1 MQTNFQDTGSRYRP
15 LTVSVYMGSDFPTR
29 TLTKHMRSPYCLLD
43 NLQLKSTEMRSCSSN
58 DSLSMAGIRT
68 KPFLSS
74 HLSHVE
80 STYYKSY
87 NTLYF
92 KGLFLAKR
100 VLQ

>member
-43 NLQLKSTEMRSCSSN
+43 NLQLKSRLCSSN
-58 DSLSMAGIRT
+58 DSLNMAGIRT

-74 HLSHVE
+74 QLSHVE

-92 KGLFLAKR
+92 MGLFLAKK